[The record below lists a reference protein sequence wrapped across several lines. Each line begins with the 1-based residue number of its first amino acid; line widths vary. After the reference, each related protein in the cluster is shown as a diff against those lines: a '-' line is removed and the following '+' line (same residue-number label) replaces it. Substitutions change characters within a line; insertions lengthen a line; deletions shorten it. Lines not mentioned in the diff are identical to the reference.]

1 MVQQE
6 SRLKVADNT
15 GAREL
20 LVIRVMGG
28 STRRYANI
36 GDVVVAT
43 VKEATPGGVVKK
55 GDVVKA
61 VVVRSV
67 KGARRKDGSY
77 IKFDEN
83 AAVIIKDDKTPRGTR
98 IFGPEGTI
106 NSVFFYGAGCT
117 PERAPVLRR
126 AIADS
131 LPVIGNIKTNS
142 DMLAAA
148 RGLCGYEAGIA
159 CILGTGSNSCFYNG
173 EEIVNNISPL
183 GFILG
188 DEGSGAV
195 LGKLLVGDILKNQLP
210 PAIKEA
216 FLKQFDL
223 TAPEITTQESSFFCN
238 FQLIKSAMIR

>member
-1 MVQQE
+1 MI
-6 SRLKVADNT
+6 LIADSGSTKPT
-15 GAREL
+15 GASFQRCTNQTNWNERNQSL
-20 LVIRVMGG
+20 LPIRRRD
-28 STRRYANI
+28 STRA
-36 GDVVVAT
+36 DTFPFAT
-43 VKEATPGGVVKK
+43 TTGRN
-55 GDVVKA
+55 DQL
-61 VVVRSV
+61 RL
-67 KGARRKDGSY
+67 
-77 IKFDEN
+77 
-83 AAVIIKDDKTPRGTR
+83 
-98 IFGPEGTI
+98 
-106 NSVFFYGAGCT
+106 FYGAGCT

-223 TAPEITTQESSFFCN
+223 TAPEIIDRVYRQPFPNRFLASLSPFIAQHLEEPGIRQLVLDSLLLSSEE
-238 FQLIKSAMIR
+238 M